1 MEINVSAV
9 ADAVLKALQAG
20 GTADNGD
27 DSIPVG
33 ISNRHIHLSREHI
46 DILFGAIPYRGRQ
59 VMLMSGK
66 VDKFEKA
73 FGIFPNTDFDQAL
86 LSEIESMR

>member
-1 MEINVSAV
+1 MFLERKGKSGIYNVSQPRNEHTIK
-9 ADAVLKALQAG
+9 DVLLRIKKL
-20 GTADNGD
+20 THSD
-27 DSIPVG
+27 
-33 ISNRHIHLSREHI
+33 I
-46 DILFGAIPYRGRQ
+46 DILFGAIPYRDRQ

-73 FGIFPNTDFDQAL
+73 FVVFPNTDFDQAL